1 MKKIII
7 VFACTIGIVSV
18 KAQSAKYTEFM
29 KKNVAMLDSVKTA
42 DDLQNSANNFDRIA
56 NAEKTQWLPYY
67 YEAYSLVMKSF
78 MTKDPKAI
86 DANCDKAD
94 EALTMA
100 ESLSKD
106 NSEITTLKSMVLTA
120 RMQADQSR
128 GMTMGPK
135 STMLLQ
141 QAMQQQPANNPRTLM
156 QLSQMKFYTPAAF
169 GGSKEKAI
177 ELLKKSIAAYD
188 TFKPATDIDPNWGK
202 DYAVS
207 LLAQWSK

>member
-1 MKKIII
+1 MKKSII
-7 VFACTIGIVSV
+7 VFACAISIMSV

-29 KKNVAMLDSVKTA
+29 KKNISMLDSAKSA
-42 DDLQNSANNFDRIA
+42 EDLQNSANNFDRIA
-56 NAEKTQWLPYY
+56 NAEKTQWQPYY

-94 EALTMA
+94 EVLAMA

-106 NSEITTLKSMVLTA
+106 NSEINTLKGMTYQA

-135 STMLLQ
+135 STQILMLAIQ
-141 QAMQQQPANNPRTLM
+141 EDTTNPRPKIMLA
-156 QLSQMKFYTPAAF
+156 QNLFYTPTAF

-177 ELLKKSIAAYD
+177 GLVKKAAAQYD
-188 TFKPATDIDPNWGK
+188 TFKPATELDPTWGK
-202 DYAVS
+202 EYAVS

>member
-1 MKKIII
+1 MKKSIII
-7 VFACTIGIVSV
+7 FACAIGIVSV

-29 KKNVAMLDSVKTA
+29 KKNIAMLDSVKTA

-56 NAEKTQWLPYY
+56 NAEKTQWQPYY
-67 YEAYSLVMKSF
+67 YEGYALVMKSF

-94 EALTMA
+94 EMLTMA
-100 ESLSKD
+100 ESLSNN
-106 NSEITTLKSMVLTA
+106 NSEINTLKGMVLQA

-135 STMLLQ
+135 STQILMK
-141 QAMQQQPANNPRTLM
+141 AMQEDTTNPRAKIMLAQNM
-156 QLSQMKFYTPAAF
+156 FYTPAAF
-169 GGSKEKAI
+169 GGSKEKATG
-177 ELLKKSIAAYD
+177 LLKKAVANYD
-188 TFKPATDIDPNWGK
+188 TFKPATELDPTWGK
-202 DYAVS
+202 EYAVG

>member
-1 MKKIII
+1 MKKLII
-7 VFACTIGIVSV
+7 VFACAVGLVSV

-29 KKNVAMLDSVKTA
+29 KKNIAMLDSVKSA
-42 DDLQNSANNFDRIA
+42 DDMQDAANNFDRIA
-56 NAEKTQWLPYY
+56 NAEKTQWQPYY
-67 YEAYSLVMKSF
+67 YEGYALVMKSF

-94 EALTMA
+94 EVLGMA

-106 NSEITTLKSMVLTA
+106 NSEINTLKGMVLQA

-135 STMLLQ
+135 STQILM
-141 QAMQQQPANNPRTLM
+141 QAMQQDTTNPRPKVMLA
-156 QLSQMKFYTPAAF
+156 QNLFYTPAAF

-177 ELLKKSIAAYD
+177 GLVKKAVGQYD
-188 TFKPATDIDPNWGK
+188 TFKPSTDLDPTWGK
-202 DYAVS
+202 DYAVG
-207 LLAQWSK
+207 LLAQWNKQ